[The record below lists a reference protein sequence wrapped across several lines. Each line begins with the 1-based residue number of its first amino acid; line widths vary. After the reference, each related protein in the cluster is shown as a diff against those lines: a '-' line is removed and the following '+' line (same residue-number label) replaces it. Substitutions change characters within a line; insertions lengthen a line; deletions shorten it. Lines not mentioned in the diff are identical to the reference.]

1 MTDTNTVTTTT
12 VDVDP
17 ADGGGLYRR
26 HFRHI
31 KLADDVLV
39 PRREFARDDLHV
51 SDKTASRMN
60 LPTVYVGGAAHI
72 ARNAAMRII
81 SENIGRRNQAPRR
94 RQRRR

>member
-1 MTDTNTVTTTT
+1 MTDAVTTI
-12 VDVDP
+12 VDVNTTD
-17 ADGGGLYRR
+17 DDVRLYRR
-26 HFRHI
+26 NFRQI

-39 PRREFARDDLHV
+39 PRREFARDELHV

-94 RQRRR
+94 RARRA